1 MELIQKLEAQ
11 PRGPY
16 CGSLG
21 WIGFNGDMTMNIL
34 IRTFL
39 SGPGTITIPVGA
51 GIVADSDPLRE
62 YQETW
67 HKARAL
73 VQALKEAGLPATLK
87 FPRKEL

>member
-34 IRTFL
+34 IRTFFL
-39 SGPGTITIPVGA
+39 DQGRLHSPSVPV
-51 GIVADSDPLRE
+51 IVADSDPLRE

-73 VQALKEAGLPATLK
+73 VQALKEAGLPQL
-87 FPRKEL
+87 